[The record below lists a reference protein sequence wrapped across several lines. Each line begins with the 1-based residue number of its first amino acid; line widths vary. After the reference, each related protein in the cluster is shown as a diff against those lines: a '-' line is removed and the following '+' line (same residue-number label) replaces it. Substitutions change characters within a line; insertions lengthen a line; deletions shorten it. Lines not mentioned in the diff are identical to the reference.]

1 MRKDGINENSNI
13 LYNYVSIDN
22 IRVFKQMIEPNNGSF
37 FFVFVTLALMRR
49 IKTVYMI
56 GVIFMAELLEM
67 RSLVSSR
74 LYEILV
80 DKIRGYVIVEFV
92 DETLSVS
99 IIFENMGWRIW
110 FSNFDDYLIRGYSLN
125 VVADIVLRHYKESV
139 IDHYIM

>member
-1 MRKDGINENSNI
+1 M
-13 LYNYVSIDN
+13 
-22 IRVFKQMIEPNNGSF
+22 
-37 FFVFVTLALMRR
+37 T
-49 IKTVYMI
+49 
-56 GVIFMAELLEM
+56 ELLEM

-110 FSNFDDYLIRGYSLN
+110 FGNFDDYLIRGYSLN

-139 IDHYIM
+139 IDHYMM

>member
-1 MRKDGINENSNI
+1 
-13 LYNYVSIDN
+13 
-22 IRVFKQMIEPNNGSF
+22 
-37 FFVFVTLALMRR
+37 
-49 IKTVYMI
+49 
-56 GVIFMAELLEM
+56 MAELLEM